1 LVKTAAFLFCFEYI
15 IVFYGI
21 LTLFR
26 FSENEEEI
34 PAAVPLVIRETE
46 TGSIGKL
53 VAAVL
58 VVAEEA

>member
-1 LVKTAAFLFCFEYI
+1 M
-15 IVFYGI
+15 
-21 LTLFR
+21 LFR

-53 VAAVL
+53 VAVVL